1 MLGAFVNSLVKALQ
15 SSLTRISNSE
25 RSVMKSL
32 SLLFLIFVLAVVV
45 RLQRISLNP
54 PLCSLQTPKSSSKS

>member
-1 MLGAFVNSLVKALQ
+1 MRGAFVNTLVKALQ
-15 SSLTRISNSE
+15 SSLTRITNSE

-32 SLLFLIFVLAVVV
+32 SLLFLVFVLAVVV

-54 PLCSLQTPKSSSKS
+54 

>member
-1 MLGAFVNSLVKALQ
+1 MLGAFANSLVKALQ
-15 SSLTRISNSE
+15 SSLARISNSE
-25 RSVMKSL
+25 RSVMESL

-54 PLCSLQTPKSSSKS
+54 